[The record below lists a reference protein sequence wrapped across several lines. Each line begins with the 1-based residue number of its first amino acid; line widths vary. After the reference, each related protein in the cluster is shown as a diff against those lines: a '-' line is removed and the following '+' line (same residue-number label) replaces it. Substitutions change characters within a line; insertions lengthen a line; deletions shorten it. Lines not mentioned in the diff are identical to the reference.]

1 MRFTATGNTAGD
13 GITPYKVTDYEATT
27 VGEFINE
34 VLECY
39 PHDWGSVYVGDG
51 RFLVNSHC
59 EYNEGKL
66 HGEFQ
71 KTTLKKK
78 IESVK
83 ATGGWSRMDYAIK
96 VKE

>member
-1 MRFTATGNTAGD
+1 MKFTATGNTAGD

-34 VLECY
+34 VLENY
-39 PHDWGSVYVGDG
+39 PNDWGDFNVGDG
-51 RFLVNSHC
+51 RFLLNPHC
-59 EYNEGKL
+59 EYRDGIL
-66 HGEFQ
+66 LDEFQ

-83 ATGGWSRMDYAIK
+83 AAGGWSRMDYAIK